1 MPGIFLSARPTSI
14 AQLAQERPCIA
25 KTMRSVRGI
34 IHYDTIARYLAS
46 HRRDPNRDEHAASD
60 TSTGVFTE
68 TTGESP
74 CTQGGFLRRRIEP
87 SDDGTR
93 IPRNR
98 RDDRLQDPTKA
109 ARRGPSLPDH
119 PT

>member
-14 AQLAQERPCIA
+14 AQLAQEKPCIA
-25 KTMRSVRGI
+25 KTTRSVRGI
-34 IHYDTIARYLAS
+34 IHHEDNRKICRFAW
-46 HRRDPNRDEHAASD
+46 RDPNRDEHAASD
-60 TSTGVFTE
+60 ALLGVFTE
-68 TTGESP
+68 TTGEAAR
-74 CTQGGFLRRRIEP
+74 TEGRFVRRRVQP

-98 RDDRLQDPTKA
+98 RDDRLEDPTKA
-109 ARRGPSLPDH
+109 ARRGRRRRDH